1 MIQGGTLHEDC
12 ISVIEGAYV
21 AAVSVQSVA
30 ISGILV
36 PVAYGRLHAKTIAKH
51 SFSICA

>member
-12 ISVIEGAYV
+12 ISVIEGSYV

-36 PVAYGRLHAKTIAKH
+36 PVACGRSPLYLDLFHVGTD
-51 SFSICA
+51 